1 MPAKSSRGPW
11 LWPLLLTAFGIVL
24 LLNNFLLLGDFN
36 ATSLWPLALVILGA
50 VILLRGDLL
59 AGGDGRTFGI
69 TRGSVESATLEISAG
84 EVDVQMR
91 ALQQEGRLIA
101 GQYALSARPVMRVSD
116 THTHLSMHRAATP
129 WYSLSSWEMG
139 LARDLP
145 WQVFI
150 STSLGQ
156 VNLDL
161 ADVIV
166 SEAVI
171 ATGIGDIR
179 VIAPHEAL
187 GNLQIRSTL
196 GNIHLIT
203 PLGNYSR
210 IRVQQGR
217 FMSIH
222 ADENRYTQS
231 EPNVFISLDAAGN
244 APLVEI
250 SVTGTFGDLYLT

>member
-1 MPAKSSRGPW
+1 VPAKSSRGPW

-116 THTHLSMHRAATP
+116 THTHLVMNRAATP

-145 WQVFI
+145 WQVFV

-161 ADVIV
+161 ADVIT
-166 SEAVI
+166 SEAII

-179 VIAPHEAL
+179 IIAPHEAL
-187 GNLQIRSTL
+187 GNLQITSTL

-203 PLGNYSR
+203 PLGYYCR
-210 IRVQQGR
+210 IQVKQGR
-217 FMSIH
+217 FMGIH

-231 EPNVFISLDAAGN
+231 EPNIFTSLDAAEN

>member
-1 MPAKSSRGPW
+1 MPAKGSRGPW

-36 ATSLWPLALVILGA
+36 AMSLWPLAFVVLGA

-59 AGGDGRTFGI
+59 PSGDGRTFGI

-101 GQYALSARPVMRVSD
+101 GQYALSARPIMRVSD
-116 THTHLSMHRAATP
+116 THTHLVMNRASTP

-145 WQVFI
+145 WQVFV
-150 STSLGQ
+150 STHLGQ
-156 VNLDL
+156 INLDL

-166 SEAVI
+166 NEAVL
-171 ATGIGDIR
+171 ASGIGDIR
-179 VIAPHEAL
+179 VIAPLEAL
-187 GNLQIRSTL
+187 GTIQIRSAV

-203 PLGNYSR
+203 PVGYRSR
-210 IRVQQGR
+210 ITVQAGR
-217 FMSIH
+217 FMKIH
-222 ADENRYTQS
+222 ADENRY
-231 EPNVFISLDAAGN
+231 EPYESNIFFSLDPNEN

-250 SVTGTFGDLYLT
+250 FVSGTFGDLYLT